1 MISRVRVRRA
11 WLGGLASL
19 AFVLSIASVRLVGSA
34 STDRRPIALEDILAW
49 KSIAA
54 AELSPDGR
62 WFAYRLSPLDGDSE
76 VVIRET
82 RGAKEYRIPVGD
94 WTDPGVAPVPPAPP
108 AAGGAAVEFSKDSR
122 WAAVTVRPSKQEA
135 ERLRRQRKPVETTS
149 ALVDLATGDKV
160 EVSRVRR
167 FAFSGEQAGWIALHR
182 YPPDAAGPGPGADG
196 PSAGPGGARAGTSAP
211 TRERPKP
218 SDLLLRELATGAVV
232 TLGNVTEFAFDR
244 SGRWLAY
251 TVETADQVGNGLH
264 LRDLETARVL
274 VLDSDKA
281 VYERPTWTERGDGLA
296 VLKGVE
302 HKAYKDRLYA
312 VVAFAGF
319 GGELKKVVYD
329 PAADGSFPKDMTVAA
344 TRAPRWTEDL
354 SGLVFGIR
362 KVERAPEASTKDTKT
377 PAGEG
382 EAGSDEDTPDLVIWH
397 WRDPRLQSQQQVQE
411 ARDREFSY
419 LAVYRVAEKRFIRL
433 ADEEVR
439 EVTPAPH
446 DRWAVG
452 RDTRAYELDG
462 NLDGRRFEDLYVIDM
477 RTGER
482 RPAVTRARWTY
493 EVAPTGDALLYY
505 EDGHFFVH
513 RFDTG
518 ETRNLTLGLPVS
530 FVDADNDQ
538 NIVKP
543 PVRPVGWSAGGDAVL
558 LSDGWDV
565 WKVPVREGLAVN
577 LTGNGRREQVRYRRR
592 YVLDREEKGIDL
604 ARPQYFEVYGEWTKK
619 AGIARLDP
627 GAAGARRLF
636 WEDAQFARLMKAER
650 ADVYLYTRETFQDPP
665 DYFVTDAGVG
675 PGTKIT
681 DLASQQAPFA
691 WSSGVRLVDYTS
703 DKGDKLQAAL
713 FLPANYE
720 PGTRYPTIVYIYER
734 LSQGL
739 NAYTRPSANGFNK
752 SVYTSHGYAV
762 LMPDIRYRVN
772 DPGMSAVWCVLP
784 AVKAAIET
792 GVVDPKRVGLHG
804 HSWGGY
810 QTAFLV
816 TQTNLFAAAVAGAP
830 LTNMVSMYSLIYK
843 NTGGTNQAIFE
854 SSQGRFRG
862 GYWDHWEA
870 YYRNSP
876 VFFAKNVATPLL
888 ILHNDRDGAVDFTQG
903 VEYYNTLRRLKK
915 PVVML
920 QYVGEN
926 HSLRKPA
933 NQRDY
938 TVRMKEFFDHYLKG
952 EPAPTWLTDGVPRLE
967 MDRHLEE
974 RAKRPAPRQVKGTGS

>member
-1 MISRVRVRRA
+1 M
-11 WLGGLASL
+11 
-19 AFVLSIASVRLVGSA
+19 
-34 STDRRPIALEDILAW
+34 
-49 KSIAA
+49 
-54 AELSPDGR
+54 
-62 WFAYRLSPLDGDSE
+62 
-76 VVIRET
+76 VIRET
-82 RGAKEYRIPVGD
+82 RGPKTYRVPVGD
-94 WTDPGVAPVPPAPP
+94 VSEPPGATPTPPAQV
-108 AAGGAAVEFSKDSR
+108 AGAAAVAFSKDSR
-122 WAAVTVRPSKQEA
+122 WAAVTVRPPKQEA
-135 ERLRRQRKPVETTS
+135 ARLRRQRKPVETS
-149 ALVDLATGDKV
+149 VALVDLATGEKV
-160 EVSRVRR
+160 EVPRVRR
-167 FAFSGEQAGWIALHR
+167 FAFSGERAGWIAMHR
-182 YPPDAAGPGPGADG
+182 YPPEAAGPTPGAGAPGGGPGSRG
-196 PSAGPGGARAGTSAP
+196 PAGGAAS
-211 TRERPKP
+211 RERSRP

-232 TLGNVTEFAFDR
+232 TLGNVTEFAFDKP
-244 SGRWLAY
+244 GRFLAF
-251 TVETADQVGNGLH
+251 TVETSDALGNGLQ
-264 LRDLETARVL
+264 LRDLETGRMT

-281 VYERPTWTERGDGLA
+281 VYERPTWAERGDGLA

-302 HKAYKDRLYA
+302 HKAYRDRLYA
-312 VVAFAGF
+312 VLGFTGF
-319 GGELKKVVYD
+319 GGELRRVVYH
-329 PAADGSFPKDMTVAA
+329 PTADEVFPKDMTIAP
-344 TRAPRWTEDL
+344 TRSPRWTEDL
-354 SGLVFGIR
+354 SGVLFGIR
-362 KVERAPEASTKDTKT
+362 RVERVAEKPEKRDPGGEPDASR
-377 PAGEG
+377 
-382 EAGSDEDTPDLVIWH
+382 DEEKPDLVIWH
-397 WRDPRLQSQQQVQE
+397 WLDPRLQSQQQVQE

-419 LAVYRVAEKRFIRL
+419 LATYRVAEQRFVRL

-452 RDTRAYELDG
+452 RDNRAYERDG
-462 NLDGRRFEDLYVIDM
+462 NLDGRRFEDLYVVDL
-477 RTGER
+477 RTGAR
-482 RPAVTRARWTY
+482 RLAVKRARWTY
-493 EVAPTGDALLYY
+493 DVSPSGDALLYY
-505 EDGHFFVH
+505 DDGHFFVH
-513 RFDTG
+513 RFDSG
-518 ETRNLTLGLPVS
+518 ETRNITIGAPVS
-530 FVDADNDQ
+530 FVDSENDQ

-543 PVRPVGWSAGGDAVL
+543 PVRPVGWTADGQAVL

-565 WKVPVREGLAVN
+565 WKVPVGSGTPVN
-577 LTGNGRREQVRYRRR
+577 LTGDGRREHVRYRRR
-592 YVLDREEKGIDL
+592 YGLDPDEKGIDL
-604 ARPQYFEVYGEWTKK
+604 SKPQYFEVYGEWTKK

-627 GAAGARRLF
+627 GRAAPVRLF
-636 WEDAQFARLMKAER
+636 WDDAQFGRLLKAER
-650 ADVYLYTRETFQDPP
+650 AEVYLYTRETFQDPP
-665 DYFVTDAGVG
+665 DYYVADGSLAAGS
-675 PGTKIT
+675 KLT

-703 DKGDKLQAAL
+703 DKGDRLQAAL

-720 PGTRYPTIVYIYER
+720 PGKRYPTIVYIYER

-739 NAYTRPSANGFNK
+739 NAYTRPTANGFNK

-784 AVKAAIET
+784 AVKAAIAT
-792 GVVDPKRVGLHG
+792 GVVDPKRIGLHG

-862 GYWDHWEA
+862 GYWDNFDA

-876 VFFAKNVATPLL
+876 VFFAKNVTTPLL

-952 EPAPTWLTDGVPRLE
+952 EPAPRWLTDGVPRLE
-967 MDRHLEE
+967 MDKHLEE
-974 RAKRPAPRQVKGTGS
+974 RAKPQRSRTTVWSGVKNALAQKHLRSIRRGDRILYYHTGKEKAVVVITKAVSDAHADPEDRSGKPFVVDIAPERRLPRPVTLPACRAFR